1 MFKAFAISLFCL
13 LLIDKVNAQ
22 PSITVVNSYNEGLK
36 LKNAGKYKEALSVF
50 KDAIEK
56 NPDYTD
62 ALFEA
67 GWISNELKEGSNAI
81 TYLQKAKQ
89 LKPSAS
95 VFFELGYAYQS
106 SEIINEAI
114 ENYKK
119 ALEIYPKY

>member
-1 MFKAFAISLFCL
+1 MFKPFAISFFCL
-13 LLIDKVNAQ
+13 LFIEKVNAQ

-67 GWISNELKEGSNAI
+67 GWISNELKECGNAI

-114 ENYKK
+114 ESQ
-119 ALEIYPKY
+119 E